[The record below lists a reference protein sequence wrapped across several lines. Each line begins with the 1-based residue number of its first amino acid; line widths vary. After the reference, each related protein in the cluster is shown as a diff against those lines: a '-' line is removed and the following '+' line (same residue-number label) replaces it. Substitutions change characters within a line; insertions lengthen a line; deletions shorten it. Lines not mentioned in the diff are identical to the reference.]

1 LLAYIERENRKK
13 RNKKERLRLLAI
25 LGGHKSIEEL
35 REKAKKDSLAEID
48 SDDDDSDDEEPTTK
62 QSGKG
67 QDVDMESDGDDDDDD
82 SDYDDEDDD
91 DEDAHDNLQ
100 VSNGM
105 DIPYAADD
113 IPVIS
118 TLAND
123 NTTGDEKVDRKNK
136 KSDENTKKV
145 NEIIEVDN
153 DNLETHFV
161 ENPFIKMREKVSKRT
176 MAGKRNLDGQDLE

>member
-1 LLAYIERENRKK
+1 
-13 RNKKERLRLLAI
+13 
-25 LGGHKSIEEL
+25 
-35 REKAKKDSLAEID
+35 
-48 SDDDDSDDEEPTTK
+48 
-62 QSGKG
+62 
-67 QDVDMESDGDDDDDD
+67 MESDGEDDDDD

-118 TLAND
+118 TLAKD
-123 NTTGDEKVDRKNK
+123 NTTGDSKIDKKNK
-136 KSDENTKKV
+136 KFDENKKKV
-145 NEIIEVDN
+145 DEIIEVDN

-161 ENPFIKMREKVSKRT
+161 ENPFIKLREKVSKRT
-176 MAGKRNLDGQDLE
+176 MAGKKNLDGQDLEQDAATQAEQDLETDILRIKESGKFVVKDLEMMKTKKQEIKELKRRRGEVSDEDTSDDEDLKTNN